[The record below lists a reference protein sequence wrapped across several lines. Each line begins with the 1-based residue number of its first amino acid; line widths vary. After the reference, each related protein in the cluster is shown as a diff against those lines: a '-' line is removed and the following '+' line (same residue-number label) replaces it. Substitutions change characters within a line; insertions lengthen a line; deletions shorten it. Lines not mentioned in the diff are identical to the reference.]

1 MKFKRIII
9 YHAKAKEGGIA
20 MKKKLVTLGITATL
34 IVSMISSM
42 TGCASNVQATDLMK
56 GIRARNVAEEVDLAA
71 NSGKVTD
78 FAVRLLKASHA
89 AVSDEESILVSP
101 LSVLYALSMT
111 ANGAKGDTLA
121 QMENVLGM
129 DVNTLNN
136 YLYNYVQALPQEET
150 YKLHLANSI
159 WFTDD
164 ESFAV
169 NEDFLQ
175 TNADYY
181 GAEIYKAPFDQTTLN
196 DINQWVNEETD
207 EMIPKILDKIQD
219 NAVMYLINALA
230 FDAEWLNEYESSQ
243 IYDNTFTLEDGTEKI
258 VEFMYSDEHKYLKD
272 DKATGF
278 IKYYDDRKYGFAA
291 LLPNEGIS
299 ISDYLT
305 SLDGDDLHNILL
317 DATNELVD
325 VSIPKFTA
333 EYSVEMSELLSDMGM
348 PYAFDSD
355 VSDFTGL
362 GTSTEGN
369 ICIDRVLHKTFISV
383 DEKGTKA
390 GAVTAVGMVEG
401 CAVEEPMNTKS
412 VHLDRPFVY
421 MLIDCETNNPFFIG
435 TIMDIQE

>member
-1 MKFKRIII
+1 
-9 YHAKAKEGGIA
+9 

-42 TGCASNVQATDLMK
+42 TGCASKVQATDLMK
-56 GIRARNVAEEVDLAA
+56 GIRARNVAEEVDLDA
-71 NSGKVTD
+71 NSGNVTD

-89 AVSDEESILVSP
+89 ATDSNKNILISP

-121 QMENVLGM
+121 QMETVLGM

-136 YLYNYVQALPQEET
+136 YLYNYVQALPQKEN
-150 YKLHLANSI
+150 YKLHMANSI
-159 WFTDD
+159 WFTDN
-164 ESFAV
+164 ESFTV

-207 EMIPKILDKIQD
+207 EMIPEILDEIPD
-219 NAVMYLINALA
+219 DAVMYLINALA
-230 FDAEWLNEYESSQ
+230 FDAEWLNIYKTTQ
-243 IYDNTFTLEDGTEKI
+243 IYDGTFTLEDDTEKT
-258 VEFMYSDEHKYLKD
+258 VEFMYSDETKYLED

-278 IKYYDDRKYGFAA
+278 IKYYADCKYGFAA

-299 ISDYLT
+299 VSEYLA
-305 SLDGDDLHNILL
+305 SLDGESLHNTILR
-317 DATNELVD
+317 AENVNVE
-325 VSIPKFTA
+325 VSIPKFET

-348 PYAFDSD
+348 PNAFDSD

-362 GTSTEGN
+362 GTSTDGN
-369 ICIDRVLHKTFISV
+369 ICINRVLHKTFISV
-383 DEKGTKA
+383 NEKGTEA
-390 GAVTAVGMVEG
+390 GAATVVEMTQESAAEG
-401 CAVEEPMNTKS
+401 PSDVRRVYLN
-412 VHLDRPFVY
+412 RPFVY
-421 MLIDCETNNPFFIG
+421 MLIDYETNIPFFIG
-435 TIMDIQE
+435 TMMDVQG